1 MSFTGNYHEY
11 FGLNT
16 DVDAVVYM
24 MLANELVHA
33 LDPQA
38 TTIAE
43 VGRWM
48 IGRKDGSTHA
58 NLASCM
64 NSPHV
69 HLLEQCNLDQTS
81 VFETAFKAVC
91 IRSGRL
97 LGCWPY
103 RVLHHMSLT

>member
-1 MSFTGNYHEY
+1 VGRLEAASVFHFQMSFTGNYHEY

-43 VGRWM
+43 VGRRL
-48 IGRKDGSTHA
+48 ISRKCGSTDA
-58 NLASCM
+58 YLASVM
-64 NSPHV
+64 NSPHS
-69 HLLEQCNLDQTS
+69 HPS
-81 VFETAFKAVC
+81 
-91 IRSGRL
+91 
-97 LGCWPY
+97 
-103 RVLHHMSLT
+103 